1 MNKNRRVIAL
11 GFFDGVHN
19 GHGALLRRV
28 VDKAREL
35 DAVAAAFTF
44 DRSPTAAIT
53 GQTVPLLK
61 PHSFVYDDSMLQPLR
76 EQHRFREE
84 CFSGEYPQND
94 ESNDPDCL

>member
-44 DRSPTAAIT
+44 DRSPTAPSRARQCPCSARWRT
-53 GQTVPLLK
+53 G
-61 PHSFVYDDSMLQPLR
+61 D
-76 EQHRFREE
+76 
-84 CFSGEYPQND
+84 G
-94 ESNDPDCL
+94 

>member
-53 GQTVPLLK
+53 GQTVPLL
-61 PHSFVYDDSMLQPLR
+61 SSVEDRAMADAEPLR
-76 EQHRFREE
+76 HPGGGGVQ
-84 CFSGEYPQND
+84 
-94 ESNDPDCL
+94 L

>member
-35 DAVAAAFTF
+35 DAVAAAIIVE
-44 DRSPTAAIT
+44 RWLAA
-53 GQTVPLLK
+53 
-61 PHSFVYDDSMLQPLR
+61 
-76 EQHRFREE
+76 
-84 CFSGEYPQND
+84 PQD
-94 ESNDPDCL
+94 ALVVE